1 MKKIPADGATRRHA
15 YFDEEYKREALRLW
29 RESGRSAAKMAA
41 ELGIR
46 PELLY
51 KWARVKR
58 TELARLLVQLNQ
70 RSQAKAKR

>member
-1 MKKIPADGATRRHA
+1 MKKIPADGVTRQHA

-29 RESGRSAAKMAA
+29 QSSGRSAAKVAV

-51 KWARVKR
+51 RWARLKR
-58 TELARLLVQLNQ
+58 EPASGAAASPRQD
-70 RSQAKAKR
+70 